1 MLPISKGALL
11 PPSPLRGGVGGGG
24 GYRRCRRAWSP
35 PPPPLP
41 RKGGGRR
48 KRSLARRH
56 LRRPALRQTACAA
69 RAGRAV
75 AAELIEPDIKIDAVT
90 AEPAFGE
97 NSGDLRS
104 RLARAPTMRIH
115 DHARQPRRE
124 RQRAQA
130 PGLRRDPAIAVDRP
144 EFAQQASRLLQR
156 GR

>member
-24 GYRRCRRAWSP
+24 GYSRCRRAWGP
-35 PPPPLP
+35 PTPTLP
-41 RKGGGRR
+41 RRGGGRR
-48 KRSLARRH
+48 RVRRH

-104 RLARAPTMRIH
+104 WLA
-115 DHARQPRRE
+115 
-124 RQRAQA
+124 
-130 PGLRRDPAIAVDRP
+130 
-144 EFAQQASRLLQR
+144 
-156 GR
+156 